1 MSIFTFSFEYTFRRF
16 VLKLAREKFYSWVNK
31 SFLGVLYHIRSQEV
45 AFVTRLYFFEK
56 MISESEMY
64 EYLGVTMDKNL
75 TMKAHLEKTYKKVLS
90 RTKLL
95 ARIRHNISPWVAET
109 IYKVMILPQMLYSSN
124 IMLGMS
130 NTHKLQFER
139 IRIRVLA
146 IINGKSQR
154 VILPTVNHA
163 RNKRCL
169 VEVFKCQNG
178 LAPRL
183 FKDYLKKILHHKETR
198 ENNKNLLLPKV
209 RTEAGRKSFLF
220 QGSKLYNKLPD
231 ALKQEQSIM
240 NFKRQCDQLD
250 SEFNF

>member
-1 MSIFTFSFEYTFRRF
+1 
-16 VLKLAREKFYSWVNK
+16 
-31 SFLGVLYHIRSQEV
+31 
-45 AFVTRLYFFEK
+45 
-56 MISESEMY
+56 MY

-75 TMKAHLEKTYKKVLS
+75 TMKVHLEKTYKKVLS

-109 IYKVMILPQMLYSSN
+109 IYKVMILPQMLYCSN

-130 NTHKLQFER
+130 NTHKMQFER
-139 IRIRVLA
+139 IRIRVLGL
-146 IINGKSQR
+146 INGQSQR

-169 VEVFKCQNG
+169 IEVFKCKNG
-178 LAPRL
+178 LGPRL
-183 FKDYLKKILHHKETR
+183 FEDYFTKIKHHKETR
-198 ENNKNLLLPKV
+198 GNNKNLLLPNV

-231 ALKQEQSIM
+231 SMKQETSLM
-240 NFKRQCDQLD
+240 NFKRQCDLLD
-250 SEFNF
+250 SGFNS